1 MSDIIEQVK
10 RAIIENPER
19 PNSAGLAVVDA
30 EIERDR
36 TAKWNRMVEVAR
48 SVSPSN
54 KGS

>member
-36 TAKWNRMVEVAR
+36 TAKWNRMVEAAK
-48 SVSPSN
+48 SIEPKDPNS
-54 KGS
+54 